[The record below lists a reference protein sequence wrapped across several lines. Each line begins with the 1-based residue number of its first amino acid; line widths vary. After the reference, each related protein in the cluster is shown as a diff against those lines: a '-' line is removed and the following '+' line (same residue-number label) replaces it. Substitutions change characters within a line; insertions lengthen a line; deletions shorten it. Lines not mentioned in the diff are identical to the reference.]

1 MDGEAFRERIES
13 AKATELERLGSN
25 KLLIALTDATLE
37 PEAVLRA
44 AADSEHAAH
53 TTFAAWADDGPID
66 REAADDGTADGDGE
80 PAAELFEWL
89 AERER
94 DHRERVLD
102 SLADL
107 GVDHDPAD
115 GGTMHEYLRA
125 REDPVER
132 VAAGTVGRGLV
143 SDRSHL
149 QIVSFFVNEGD
160 EARAGLFR
168 DLRAET
174 EEELERGLT
183 LLEGACET
191 EEDWERARMVAEY
204 AIQIAYDDYAD
215 ALAGMGIDVKPVC

>member
-1 MDGEAFRERIES
+1 MDSEAFRERVES
-13 AKATELERLGSN
+13 ARATELERLGSN

-53 TTFAAWADDGPID
+53 NTFAAWAEDEESPDG
-66 REAADDGTADGDGE
+66 R
-80 PAAELFEWL
+80 ELFAWL

-94 DHRERVLD
+94 EHRERVLD

-125 REDPVER
+125 RGDLVER
-132 VAAGTVGRGLV
+132 VAAGTVGRCLV

-160 EARAGLFR
+160 EARADLFR

-174 EEELERGLT
+174 GEELERGLA
-183 LLEGACET
+183 LLDDACDGED
-191 EEDWERARMVAEY
+191 DWERARMVAEY
-204 AIQIAYDDYAD
+204 VIQIAYDDYAD
-215 ALAGMGIDVKPVC
+215 ALEGMGIDVKPVC

>member
-1 MDGEAFRERIES
+1 MDGERFRETVES
-13 AKATELERLGSN
+13 ARSTELERLGSN

-37 PEAVLRA
+37 PEAVLCA

-53 TTFAAWADDGPID
+53 TTFAAWADD
-66 REAADDGTADGDGE
+66 ADDEA
-80 PAAELFEWL
+80 AAELFAWL

-102 SLADL
+102 SLSEM
-107 GVDHDPAD
+107 GVEHDPVD

-125 REDPVER
+125 REDPIER

-160 EARAGLFR
+160 EPRADLFR

-174 EEELERGLT
+174 EEELERGLA
-183 LLEGACET
+183 LLEDRCADDEDGD
-191 EEDWERARMVAEY
+191 DWERARMVAEY
-204 AIQIAYDDYAD
+204 VVQIAYDDYAD
-215 ALAGMGIDVKPVC
+215 ALTGMGIDVKPVC